1 MSRSR
6 PFVAHPEEGMPG
18 QPTPDTER
26 RQSFERDGRW
36 ASWIRNEAGDVSGW
50 HHHAANDTYVY
61 VSRGSL
67 TFHFG
72 AGGAESIEA
81 HAGDFVIIPA
91 QTIHRETTGQEAD
104 LEAFV
109 IRAGGDPEHVN
120 VDGPED

>member
-1 MSRSR
+1 MRTSRLV
-6 PFVAHPEEGMPG
+6 VAHPGEEMPWP
-18 QPTPDTER
+18 PTPDNER

-36 ASWIRNEAGDVSGW
+36 ASWIRNEAGDMSGW

-72 AGGAESIEA
+72 PGGAESIEA

-91 QTIHRETTGQEAD
+91 QTIHRETTGPDAD

-109 IRAGGDPEHVN
+109 IRAGGDPEHVS